1 MPNRPRLSMDKVD
14 KGRNRTQA
22 VITTVSPILT
32 PLATLFYHADNMT
45 ASLGLLYKSLV
56 MASAAGSL
64 QALKN
69 HVFHGRLWWTSNETR
84 TELIVPPALVRSE
97 ILPLSLAAFSVVVGV
112 VARAIGSRDAWMV
125 SLGLTTLGMLA
136 LYHLFPTLRARHAH
150 GHRIS
155 LSKNGLELTRIDGRT
170 DMIPWKAHPYLKEIR
185 QGYAIIAL
193 KGQEDL
199 HYPIDY
205 LPMSMRQL
213 ERLLNTFSTRW
224 PAARQTLG
232 TRGPQH
238 RPRRPGTHR
247 GRTDRRLLDLEVDG
261 PSRQSCK
268 YLNRQRILLRS
279 AQHTTA
285 TGSTNE

>member
-45 ASLGLLYKSLV
+45 ASLGLLYTSLV

-213 ERLLNTFSTRW
+213 ERLLNTFSTDGRLR
-224 PAARQTLG
+224 AKLS
-232 TRGPQH
+232 GPEALS
-238 RPRRPGTHR
+238 TV
-247 GRTDRRLLDLEVDG
+247 LAVLEPTEEELADSSWTW
-261 PSRQSCK
+261 SR
-268 YLNRQRILLRS
+268 
-279 AQHTTA
+279 
-285 TGSTNE
+285 